1 MENISFMLHAPWEE
15 VKELLKENDITLT
28 DEDLNYEPGKEDEL
42 LQRLH
47 KKMNKSPEEIKA
59 YIESVSS
66 NSGMAG

>member
-1 MENISFMLHAPWEE
+1 MKKTSFRLHAPWEE

-28 DEDLNYEPGKEDEL
+28 DEDLKYEPGKEDEL

-47 KKMNKSPEEIKA
+47 KKMNKTPEEIKA

-66 NSGMAG
+66 NTGMAG

>member
-1 MENISFMLHAPWEE
+1 MKKTSFRLHAPWEE

-28 DEDLNYEPGKEDEL
+28 DEDLDYEPGKEDEL

-47 KKMNKSPEEIKA
+47 RKMNKTPEEIKA

-66 NSGMAG
+66 NTGMAG